1 MRNLFLAASLAFLPA
16 CAFARTSENRP
27 LDEGALRALQ
37 PGVSSAADVVRALG
51 APVDV
56 VQLGTRSAYRYQFTS
71 SKRAA
76 LFLLVLGFY
85 NQDTRA
91 DRAWVFF
98 DANGVLTHVGATL
111 EGDETEYAMPWQ
123 DLHD

>member
-1 MRNLFLAASLAFLPA
+1 MRSAWLALLFLCTPA
-16 CAFARTSENRP
+16 CAIARTSENEP
-27 LDEGALRALQ
+27 LDARALHALQ
-37 PGVSSAADVVRALG
+37 PGVSSAAEVVAALG
-51 APVDV
+51 APVDL
-56 VQLGTRSAYRYQFTS
+56 VQLGRRSAYLYRFTS

-76 LFLLVLGFY
+76 LFLVLIGFY

-98 DANGVLTHVGATL
+98 DENQVLTHVGVTL
-111 EGDETEYAMPWQ
+111 EADQAEYAMPWE

>member
-1 MRNLFLAASLAFLPA
+1 MRSVWLILLSLCTPA
-16 CAFARTSENRP
+16 CAIARTNENEP
-27 LDEGALRALQ
+27 LDARALHALQ
-37 PGVSSAADVVRALG
+37 PGVSSAADVVAALG

-56 VQLGTRSAYRYQFTS
+56 VQLGRRSAYLYRFTS

-76 LFLLVLGFY
+76 LLLLVVGFY

-98 DANGVLTHVGATL
+98 DEQQMLTHVGVTL
-111 EGDETEYAMPWQ
+111 EADESEYAMPWE